1 MPPIR
6 KPRKPRKLF
15 SHHHAGAGTI
25 WGLTEIHLPRLRTG
39 CEVSD
44 FSEVSDFGEKAHIRG
59 LGRANTSCWTSSRRW
74 SVPPG
79 LEDAAS
85 STAAQKPVRNKDN
98 SEHSRSNPQ
107 NNPQKF
113 MALRPPTL
121 YVLAMPTVT
130 TPSTSR
136 TRAVDPQVRPL
147 RWAGKAHTRQGRLF
161 YALRSE
167 LVAHVG
173 GSPSAAHRALIDRL
187 AWMQV
192 HLARMDQRILE
203 TGEMAEH
210 TGKQYLAWSNSIARA
225 LAQLGLQAAPPSRP
239 TLRDYLDGKG
249 KP

>member
-147 RWAGKAHTRQGRLF
+147 RWAGKAHTRQGTVVLCAPVGTRGPCRRQPQ
-161 YALRSE
+161 RS
-167 LVAHVG
+167 ASG
-173 GSPSAAHRALIDRL
+173 ADRS
-187 AWMQV
+187 
-192 HLARMDQRILE
+192 
-203 TGEMAEH
+203 TGLDA
-210 TGKQYLAWSNSIARA
+210 G
-225 LAQLGLQAAPPSRP
+225 PSRP
-239 TLRDYLDGKG
+239 HGPAHPGNRRDGRTHWEAIFGVEQFDCSRPRPARSTGRPAVSPEPTRL
-249 KP
+249 PRR